1 MTPVLLFSLFNTKGK
16 HQTKKTAANLTTVF
30 FALVLMSVIKL
41 FQLPKMIYDISVEN
55 IVRDTE
61 TFLPFLKTGFH

>member
-30 FALVLMSVIKL
+30 FCISFDECYKTLSA
-41 FQLPKMIYDISVEN
+41 PKNDL
-55 IVRDTE
+55 RH
-61 TFLPFLKTGFH
+61 KR